1 MPEKMKVTKKAILM
15 EICCFLLVLLFLYAS
30 VSKYLDFKGF
40 KDAMHNQPFPLW
52 LSDFFIWT
60 VPPFEILISLAIVS
74 HFIGAGKIRKYGLYG
89 SLFLMSAFTLY
100 TVLVLA
106 HTFGRVPCSCG
117 GVINGLNWW
126 QHSIFNLFFVGV
138 SLFALRLERK
148 AGTPESV
155 TGYSK
160 NIVVNAV

>member
-1 MPEKMKVTKKAILM
+1 MPEKMKVTKKAVWM

-30 VSKYLDFKGF
+30 VSKYVDFKGF

-52 LSDFFIWT
+52 LSNFFIWT
-60 VPPFEILISLAIVS
+60 VPPFEILISFAIVS
-74 HFIGAGKIRKYGLYG
+74 HFIRAGKIRKYGLYG

-100 TVLVLA
+100 TLLVLA

-117 GVINGLNWW
+117 GIINGLKWW

-138 SLFALRLERK
+138 SLLALRLGRK

-155 TGYSK
+155 TGYGKK
-160 NIVVNAV
+160 NVVSVV